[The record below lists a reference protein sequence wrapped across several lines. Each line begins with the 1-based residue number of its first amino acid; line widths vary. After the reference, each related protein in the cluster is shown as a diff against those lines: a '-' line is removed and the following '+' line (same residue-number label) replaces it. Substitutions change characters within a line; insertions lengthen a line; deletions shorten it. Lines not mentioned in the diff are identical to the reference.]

1 MALFHYL
8 ERSRAAEQLKR
19 AVRALAASPWGGT
32 PSSETLVCVRHSPA
46 VKVARVLTQLFAE
59 LPDAHIERVEV
70 DARSGCSDFIGTVTV
85 HADGS
90 ARVFEF
96 VWDCRWKAA
105 KEGWFDHWGEPDQI
119 RAAREF
125 DWQCFSTWVEST
137 VIRHTPGP
145 RITRSA

>member
-8 ERSRAAEQLKR
+8 ERSRAADQLKR
-19 AVRALAASPWGGT
+19 DVRALATSPWGGAPT
-32 PSSETLVCVRHSPA
+32 TTTLVCVRHSPA

-59 LPDAHIERVEV
+59 LPEARIERVEL

-90 ARVFEF
+90 ARVFDF

-137 VIRHTPGP
+137 GIRRTPAP
-145 RITRSA
+145 RISRSA